1 MKYKSTRSSQEIAV
15 SSAVAI
21 KNGLAPDGGLY
32 MPETIPTLTYEEL
45 AALSDMSYP
54 ERAARILS
62 LYLTDYTEEE
72 LLSDCRLAY
81 GEDRFPGGAA
91 PLCEVDPTVTALELW
106 HGPTCAFKDMALQ
119 IMPLLLSRAL
129 KKTGETRTA
138 LILVATSGDTGKAA
152 LEGYRD
158 VDGVKILVFYPTDG
172 VSRIQKLQ
180 MITQEGGNVGV
191 LGIYGNFDDA
201 QSGVKRIFG
210 NEDIRETL
218 DRHGVFLSSA
228 NSINWGRLA
237 PQIAYYVSAYCD
249 MVRSGRIKM
258 GDTLDVAVPTGNFG
272 NIFAAYLARQ
282 MGVPLGRLICASNKN
297 NVLTDFL
304 DAGVYDRR
312 RAFHATAS
320 PSMDILISS
329 NLERLLFVC
338 FGPERTKECME
349 LLSKTGV
356 YSLAEEEMQKIS
368 SVFSGYFCNEE
379 ETAECIR
386 SAFSQYGY
394 LMDTHTA
401 VGYGAARKHLAT
413 AGGDTPIVLAS
424 TASPYKFAPAV
435 YLAATGN
442 EVADGTEAQTALK
455 TVSGAPIPPQLC
467 GLSEKPILHPGVIAP
482 DAMEE
487 AVLSFA
493 GVSTSM

>member
-1 MKYKSTRSSQEIAV
+1 MKYKSTRSNTAAAV
-15 SSAVAI
+15 SSAIAI

-32 MPETIPTLTYEEL
+32 MPESIPTLTHEDL
-45 AALSDMSYP
+45 ATLSDMSYP

-72 LLSDCRLAY
+72 LLSDCRAAY
-81 GEDRFPGGAA
+81 GADRFPGGAA
-91 PLCEVDPTVTALELW
+91 PLSPVDDEVTALELW

-119 IMPLLLSRAL
+119 IMPRLLSRAL

-158 VDGVKILVFYPTDG
+158 VEGIRILVFYPTDG

-180 MITQEGGNVGV
+180 MITQEGSNVGV
-191 LGIYGNFDDA
+191 RGIYGNFDDA
-201 QSGVKRIFG
+201 QSGVKHIFG
-210 NEDIRETL
+210 DAAIREKL
-218 DRHGVFLSSA
+218 DQKGIFLSSA

-249 MVRSGRIKM
+249 MVKAGRIKM
-258 GDTLDVAVPTGNFG
+258 GEPLDVAVPTGNFG

-282 MGVPLGRLICASNKN
+282 MGVPLGRLICASNEN
-297 NVLTDFL
+297 NVLTEFL
-304 DAGVYDRR
+304 KTGVYDRR
-312 RAFHATAS
+312 RAFHTTVS

-329 NLERLLFVC
+329 NLERLLFLF
-338 FGPERTKECME
+338 FGPERTADCMKK
-349 LLSKTGV
+349 LSESGV
-356 YSLAEEEMQKIS
+356 YSLAEEEIAKIR

-379 ETAECIR
+379 ETAEHIR
-386 SAFSQYGY
+386 SAFARHGY

-401 VGYGAARKHLAT
+401 VGYGACREHLA
-413 AGGDTPIVLAS
+413 ACGEGVPIVLAS

-435 YLAATGN
+435 YLAATEN
-442 EVADGTEAQTALK
+442 AVSDGTEALLALHAI
-455 TVSGAPIPPQLC
+455 SGAEIPPQLC
-467 GLSEKPILHPGVIAP
+467 GLAEKPVRHPDVINP
-482 DAMEE
+482 EAMAE
-487 AVLSFA
+487 AVLTFA
-493 GVSTSM
+493 AH